1 MAKTITIAGSELW
14 DSINRKFINC
24 DEKKITIEHSLYAIS
39 KWEAIWH
46 IPFFGKEEKTQEMI
60 VSYIKC
66 MSVDEEIDDEILK
79 RLSQANIK
87 EINDYIGDSM
97 TATWFGDDKKSSKG
111 SSKRIITSELIYYWM
126 TALNIP
132 FSCEHWHLNRLI
144 TLIKV
149 CNEEQRPK
157 DKISRREAY
166 SRNSALNALR
176 RAKSHSA
183 G

>member
-1 MAKTITIAGSELW
+1 MSKTIIIKGKELW
-14 DSINRKFINC
+14 DSKSRTFLYTDDCELI
-24 DEKKITIEHSLYAIS
+24 IEHSLYSIS

-46 IPFFGKEEKTQEMI
+46 VPFFGKEEKTPDMLM
-60 VSYIKC
+60 SYIKC
-66 MSVDEEIDDEILK
+66 MIQNDVSDKLIESLTQE
-79 RLSQANIK
+79 NIQ
-87 EINDYIGDSM
+87 EINEYIADPM
-97 TATWFGDDKKSSKG
+97 TATWFGDDKKNKG
-111 SSKRIITSELIYYWM
+111 MSKRIITSELVYYWM

-132 FSCEHWHLNRLI
+132 FECEHWHIDRLI

-157 DKISRREAY
+157 DKMSRREAY

-176 RAKSHSA
+176 RAKSHST